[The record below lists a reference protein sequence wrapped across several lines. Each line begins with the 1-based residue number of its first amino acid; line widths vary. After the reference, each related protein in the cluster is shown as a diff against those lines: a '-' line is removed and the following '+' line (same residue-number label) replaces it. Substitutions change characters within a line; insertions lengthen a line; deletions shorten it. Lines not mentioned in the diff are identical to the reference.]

1 MELQNRNLVIAHC
14 PHKKKTSIHVV
25 QESADS
31 HYHPSQLGPSSSR
44 GAYKLAPTMWLQP
57 GHKAVWKVNVLQK

>member
-44 GAYKLAPTMWLQP
+44 GAYKLAPTM
-57 GHKAVWKVNVLQK
+57 